1 MTNIMTNIMTK
12 GHRKGIAYGLVLL
25 TLLTAGWAGC
35 AKTGSSFTSSSVT
48 YVSVLHMAPYA
59 PATDIYLNGTLSSP
73 VGGIAPSSSSNKYS
87 ALQPGNYDIQFKK
100 TGTDSLMADIPAS
113 SYDTLHFYTLILYNT
128 NAGGGLVRAV
138 KIADDFSTLS
148 AASANYRFFN
158 LSPDAPKVD
167 LYLNG
172 TAVQTSRASMDNV
185 GYPGYN
191 SFQQAGTGLSNS
203 LQVKVAGSDSVLA
216 SLNNQDLEAGGVYT
230 IFLSGVKNSSTNNL
244 NITVLP
250 ATY

>member
-1 MTNIMTNIMTK
+1 MTK
-12 GHRKGIAYGLVLL
+12 GHRKRIAYGIVLL

-113 SYDTLHFYTLILYNT
+113 SYDTLHFYTIILYNT
-128 NAGGGLVRAV
+128 SAGGGLVRAA
-138 KIADDFSTLS
+138 KIADDFSTIS
-148 AASANYRFFN
+148 ATSANYRFFN

-167 LYLNG
+167 FYLNG
-172 TAVQTSRASMDNV
+172 TAIQTSRTSMDNL
-185 GYPGYN
+185 GYLGYN
-191 SFQQAGTGLSNS
+191 SFQQASAGLSNS
-203 LQVKVAGSDSVLA
+203 LQVKVWGTDSVLA
-216 SLNNQDLEAGGVYT
+216 SLNNVDLEAGGVYT
-230 IFLSGVKNSSTNNL
+230 VFLSGIKNSSTNNL